1 MTENTKPV
9 EIQLA
14 VLDSKLDGIRT
25 TLDVRLNHIEER
37 ITENAAEIKAVER
50 HAEAGRLQLD
60 DAFNKLLTTK
70 TDKIQSEERYSNITD
85 RMTKVEGH
93 LTWTVRLVIGA
104 VILAVLAGGY
114 LVSKAVHVPTN
125 PPAQSQPR

>member
-1 MTENTKPV
+1 MAENTKPV

-60 DAFNKLLTTK
+60 DAFNKLLATK

-104 VILAVLAGGY
+104 VIMAVLAGGY
-114 LVSKAVHVPTN
+114 LVSKAVHVPAN
-125 PPAQSQPR
+125 PPAVVQPR

>member
-1 MTENTKPV
+1 MSDTTKPV

-37 ITENAAEIKAVER
+37 LTDNATQIKAVER
-50 HAEAGRLQLD
+50 HA
-60 DAFNKLLTTK
+60 DAAILSQGNALAELLKAK
-70 TDKIQSEERYSNITD
+70 TDRIQSEERYSNVTD
-85 RMTKVEGH
+85 RISKVEGH

-114 LVSKAVHVPTN
+114 LVSKAVHVPAN